1 MSTLLHKCS
10 VICNDYCSVHEM
22 TMLINT
28 KISCIVLAD
37 LHSKCAYKT
46 LLKVLALFKCQHFHT
61 QLYTTDI
68 QKDNRA
74 CQKPSPPCCLCQRC
88 SPVYIGTS
96 IYCAFQ

>member
-28 KISCIVLAD
+28 KISCIVLAH
-37 LHSKCAYKT
+37 LHCKCAYKT

-61 QLYTTDI
+61 QLYTADI
-68 QKDNRA
+68 EAPVVQRLDSAIHWINRY
-74 CQKPSPPCCLCQRC
+74 
-88 SPVYIGTS
+88 PVDK
-96 IYCAFQ
+96 C